1 MNNNILKKFNPPI
14 KRELGLILFVILFSI
29 AIRLVVNLYIS
40 LGDVEKLHK
49 YIIYCTLIGSAVTCL
64 IGFLESKDND
74 PFVTGKTQT
83 MGVVNSYMVSPI
95 CINIFAINYGFL
107 LPCAI
112 YCIVFFISHYIGI
125 LSRKRTD
132 K

>member
-64 IGFLESKDND
+64 IGF
-74 PFVTGKTQT
+74 F
-83 MGVVNSYMVSPI
+83 
-95 CINIFAINYGFL
+95 
-107 LPCAI
+107 
-112 YCIVFFISHYIGI
+112 
-125 LSRKRTD
+125 RK
-132 K
+132 